1 MARINT
7 NIAAMNAINALRNIN
22 KRLDVH
28 QLRLATGKRINTA
41 ADDAAGLSIAN
52 KLKVRAE
59 GLGVAI
65 NNIGDAKNLLAI
77 AEGHLQTISDTLG
90 TMRAKAAQ
98 AANDTLGAS
107 ERTTLKNEIEQ
118 LATEIDDQVGQAL
131 FNNIEILKTAT
142 AAFDFQVGAGTL
154 DTITFDLTDTSTSG
168 YATGYTAAQ
177 LDVVVGSATASVAT
191 TYDPVS
197 FTVAVATSPTFI
209 NSGLSELTEGFYTVE
224 VTDVTYTAA
233 GAATVGTITFQV
245 RDSAGVIVNIDADGL
260 TTTKSDT
267 DASAS
272 ITFSAG
278 GDTIEYDTGVGFT
291 VDFSAIAS
299 LTSTTS
305 TFGIDYEPDGGSVAT
320 NANATAFVQK
330 LDDAIANV
338 SEGLSYLGAF
348 TNRLSV
354 KEDSL
359 ATAQVN
365 TESSR
370 SRIQDADIAL
380 EQLEATKL
388 QILQQTA
395 VAILAQTNV
404 APQIVLSLFQ

>member
-7 NIAAMNAINALRNIN
+7 NIATLNALNALRSIN
-22 KRLDVH
+22 KRLDIH

-118 LATEIDDQVGQAL
+118 LASEIDDQVSQAL
-131 FNNIEILKTAT
+131 FNNIEILKTT
-142 AAFDFQVGAGTL
+142 TSSFDFQVGAGTL
-154 DTITFDLTDTSTSG
+154 DTITFDLTDASTSG

-191 TYDPVS
+191 TFDPAGL
-197 FTVAVATSPTFI
+197 TVAVATSPTFI
-209 NSGLSELTEGFYTVE
+209 NSGLTELTEGFYTVE
-224 VTDVTYTAA
+224 VTAVAANSA
-233 GAATVGTITFQV
+233 GAGTITFQV

-260 TTTKSDT
+260 TTTTSDT
-267 DASAS
+267 DASVDLAF
-272 ITFSAG
+272 TGLDPAVF
-278 GDTIEYDTGVGFT
+278 DTGVGFT
-291 VDFSAIAS
+291 IDFSALSSA
-299 LTSTTS
+299 TSNPS
-305 TFGIDYEPDGGSVAT
+305 SFGINYEPDGGSVAT
-320 NANATAFVQK
+320 NANASAFVQK
-330 LDDAIANV
+330 LDDAH
-338 SEGLSYLGAF
+338 SQCL
-348 TNRLSV
+348 
-354 KEDSL
+354 
-359 ATAQVN
+359 
-365 TESSR
+365 
-370 SRIQDADIAL
+370 
-380 EQLEATKL
+380 
-388 QILQQTA
+388 
-395 VAILAQTNV
+395 
-404 APQIVLSLFQ
+404 